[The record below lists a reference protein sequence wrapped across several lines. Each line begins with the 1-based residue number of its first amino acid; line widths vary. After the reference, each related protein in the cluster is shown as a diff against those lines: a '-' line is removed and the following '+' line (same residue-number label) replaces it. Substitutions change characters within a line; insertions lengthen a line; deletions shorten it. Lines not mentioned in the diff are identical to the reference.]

1 MSFSLSYRAKLV
13 LLFLCALLMSAL
25 AINGGSIW
33 DDEGYRSFFALHN
46 DFGNMLAYSGRDKQF
61 AFVFYEYAWLALF
74 PHTEIGMRAM
84 NIPFL
89 LLGVAYLARMLHNR
103 GMSPFW
109 ASVLLLHPMVW
120 YYTNEVS
127 PYIIMMAASLGL
139 CFHAFFSG
147 KPESWGNI
155 AGMNACFL
163 LGYACHFIF
172 GFAYFII
179 AAGVLLRAVRRQ
191 PVAWGRYFAVG
202 TAFCLCYL
210 PLTWWYWIHM
220 EDGQNYGWGRPG
232 VANIA
237 YTVYSFLGM
246 QGMGLSRLDIRSGE
260 WLWRLG
266 PQMLAQVLV
275 LLAVFTCGTAALVL
289 LNFRT
294 FLRLLKQRWV
304 AALGICALV
313 FYAGAFIKYFQF
325 WERHVI
331 MLLVLPLV
339 LIPQFGHALWQQ
351 APSLR
356 RRVSLGLFTLLGL
369 CWAVSCG
376 NIAFNAYYRKDNF
389 RGVAEYL
396 RDNGYAENGVP
407 VLAQGNRFVY
417 FYYENIFPYQL
428 PNDRM
433 LQGFGAE
440 RGKLIPV
447 NQLPARVQM
456 ALLSSL
462 VRRHGSALFVLCRR
476 DTTFENGNPDAAEE
490 FFRCEGFDVERC
502 ADFNIFRIIRLR
514 DARRSIFD

>member
-1 MSFSLSYRAKLV
+1 MSFLSSYRAKL
-13 LLFLCALLMSAL
+13 LILIFCALLMSAL
-25 AINGGSIW
+25 ALNGGSIW
-33 DDEGYRSFFALHN
+33 DDEGYRSFFALN
-46 DFGNMLAYSGRDKQF
+46 GDFGNMLAYSGRDKQF
-61 AFVFYEYAWLALF
+61 AFVFYEYVWLTVF

-89 LLGVAYLARMLHNR
+89 LLGLAYLARMLHNR
-103 GMSPFW
+103 GMSPLW
-109 ASVLLLHPMVW
+109 ALVLVLHPMVW

-127 PYIIMMAASLGL
+127 PYIIMMTASLGL
-139 CFHAFFSG
+139 CFHAFFAK

-155 AGMNACFL
+155 AAMNACFL

-179 AAGVLLRAVRRQ
+179 AAGVLLRALRRQ
-191 PVAWGRYFAVG
+191 PVAWGRYIVMG
-202 TAFCLCYL
+202 VAFCLCYL

-220 EDGQNYGWGRPG
+220 EDGQTYGWGHPG

-246 QGMGLSRLDIRSGE
+246 QGMGLSRLDIRAGE
-260 WLWRLG
+260 WAHLT
-266 PQMLAQVLV
+266 PQMLV
-275 LLAVFTCGTAALVL
+275 LLAVFTGAAAALLL
-289 LNFRT
+289 LNFRPL
-294 FLRLLKQRWV
+294 LRLLKQRWV
-304 AALGICALV
+304 AALGMCALV
-313 FYAGAFIKYFQF
+313 FYAGAYIKYFQF

-339 LIPQFGHALWQQ
+339 LIPQFGHALVQQ

-356 RRVSLGLFTLLGL
+356 RKLSLGLFSLLGL
-369 CWAVSCG
+369 CWAASSL
-376 NIAFNAYYRKDNF
+376 NLAFNDYYRKDNF

-428 PNDRM
+428 PNNRM

-447 NQLPARVQM
+447 NQLTAEVQM
-456 ALLSSL
+456 ALLSAM
-462 VRRHGSALFVLCRR
+462 VRSHGSALFVLCRR
-476 DTTFENGNPDAAEE
+476 DTTFAGGNLDEAEE
-490 FFRCEGFDVERC
+490 FFRGKGYAVERC
-502 ADFNIFRIIRLR
+502 ADFSMFRIIRLR
-514 DARRSIFD
+514 DSRRSIFD

>member
-1 MSFSLSYRAKLV
+1 MNATRQQLRIWFLFALAT
-13 LLFLCALLMSAL
+13 LLTACL
-25 AINGGSIW
+25 AINGGSLW
-33 DDEGYRSFFALHN
+33 DDEGYRSFFALYN

-61 AFVFYEYAWLALF
+61 AFVFYEWLWLAVF
-74 PHTEIGMRAM
+74 PHSEVGMRAM
-84 NIPFL
+84 NVPFL
-89 LLGVAYLARMLHNR
+89 FLGVCYLAKILQNR
-103 GMSPFW
+103 GISPLW
-109 ASVLLLHPMVW
+109 AGVMLLHPMVW
-120 YYTNEVS
+120 YYVNEVS
-127 PYIIMMAASLGL
+127 PYIIMLAASLGL
-139 CFHAFFSG
+139 CFHAFFAK

-179 AAGVLLRAVRRQ
+179 AAGLIIRALRRER
-191 PVAWGRYFAVG
+191 VAWGRYISVFA
-202 TAFCLCYL
+202 AFCLCYL

-220 EDGQNYGWGRPG
+220 EDGQNYGWGHPG
-232 VANIA
+232 IANIA

-246 QGMGLSRLDIRSGE
+246 QGMGLSRLDIRAGE
-260 WLWRLG
+260 WLWRLS
-266 PQMLAQVLV
+266 PQMLVQMLV
-275 LLAVFTCGTAALVL
+275 LFTVFIGGSAALVL
-289 LNFRT
+289 LNLRT

-339 LIPQFGHALWQQ
+339 LIPQFGYALMQQ

-356 RRVSLGLFTLLGL
+356 RRVSLVLFTLLGL

-376 NIAFNAYYRKDNF
+376 NIAFNEYYRKDNF
-389 RGVAEYL
+389 RGVAEFL
-396 RDNGYAENGVP
+396 RDRGYAENGVP

-417 FYYENIFPYQL
+417 FYYEDIFPYQL

-440 RGKLIPV
+440 RGKLITL
-447 NQLPARVQM
+447 NQLPARTQL
-456 ALLSSL
+456 ALLSSM

-476 DTTFENGNPDAAEE
+476 DTTFGGGNLDAAEE
-490 FFRCEGFDVERC
+490 FFRCEGYNVERC

>member
-1 MSFSLSYRAKLV
+1 MFFLSSYRSKLI
-13 LLFLCALLMSAL
+13 LLVLCALLMSAL
-25 AINGGSIW
+25 AINSGSIW
-33 DDEGYRSFFALHN
+33 DDEGYRSFFALN
-46 DFGNMLAYSGRDKQF
+46 GDLGNMLAYGGRDKQF
-61 AFVFYEYAWLALF
+61 AFVFYEWLWVAVF
-74 PHTEIGMRAM
+74 PHSEIGMRAM

-89 LLGVAYLARMLHNR
+89 LLGVVYLARMLHNR
-103 GMSPFW
+103 GMSPLW
-109 ASVLLLHPMVW
+109 ALVLVLHPMVW

-127 PYIIMMAASLGL
+127 PYIIMMTASLGL
-139 CFHAFFSG
+139 CFHAFFAK

-155 AGMNACFL
+155 TAMNACFL

-191 PVAWGRYFAVG
+191 PVAWGRYLAVFA
-202 TAFCLCYL
+202 AFCLCYL

-220 EDGQNYGWGRPG
+220 EDGQNYGWSHPG

-246 QGMGLSRLDIRSGE
+246 QGMGLSRLDIRAGE
-260 WLWRLG
+260 WLWHIAPKMLV
-266 PQMLAQVLV
+266 QMLV
-275 LLAVFTCGTAALVL
+275 LLSVFSCGTAALVL
-289 LNFRT
+289 LNLRT

-339 LIPQFGHALWQQ
+339 LIPQFGHALLQQ

-356 RRVSLGLFTLLGL
+356 RRVSLGLFILLGL
-369 CWAVSCG
+369 CWMFSCV
-376 NIAFNAYYRKDNF
+376 NIAFGSYYRKDNF

-433 LQGFGAE
+433 LQGFGTAH
-440 RGKLIPV
+440 GKLIPV
-447 NQLPARVQM
+447 NQLPAEVQM
-456 ALLSSL
+456 ALLSAM
-462 VRRHGSALFVLCRR
+462 VRSHGSALFVLCRR
-476 DTTFENGNPDAAEE
+476 DTTFGGGDPDKAVE
-490 FFRCEGFDVERC
+490 FFRCKGFDVELC
-502 ADFNIFRIIRLR
+502 AAFNIFRIIRLR

>member
-1 MSFSLSYRAKLV
+1 MSFPLSYRAKLV
-13 LLFLCALLMSAL
+13 LLLLCALLMSAL

-33 DDEGYRSFFALHN
+33 DDEGYRSFFALN
-46 DFGNMLAYSGRDKQF
+46 SDFGNMLAYSGRDKQF
-61 AFVFYEYAWLALF
+61 AFVFYEYVWLALF
-74 PHTEIGMRAM
+74 PHSEIGMRAM

-127 PYIIMMAASLGL
+127 PYIIMMTASLGL
-139 CFHAFFSG
+139 CFHAFFAE

-179 AAGVLLRAVRRQ
+179 AAGVLLRALHRQ
-191 PVAWGRYFAVG
+191 PVAWGRYIAVG
-202 TAFCLCYL
+202 LAFCLCYL

-220 EDGQNYGWGRPG
+220 EDGQTYGWGHPG
-232 VANIA
+232 IANIA

-246 QGMGLSRLDIRSGE
+246 QGMGLSRLDIRAGE
-260 WLWRLG
+260 WAHLTPL
-266 PQMLAQVLV
+266 MLT
-275 LLAVFTCGTAALVL
+275 LLAVFTCGTAALLL
-289 LNFRT
+289 LNIRT
-294 FLRLLKQRWV
+294 LLSLLKQRWV

-356 RRVSLGLFTLLGL
+356 RRVSLGLMAVLGL
-369 CWAVSCG
+369 CWAGSAL
-376 NIAFNAYYRKDNF
+376 NLAFNEYYRKDNF

-396 RDNGYAENGVP
+396 RDNGYAENGIP

-417 FYYENIFPYQL
+417 FYYENVFPYQL

-440 RGKLIPV
+440 RGKLITV
-447 NQLPARVQM
+447 NQLPAQVQM

-462 VRRHGSALFVLCRR
+462 VRRHGSTLFVLCRR
-476 DTTFENGNPDAAEE
+476 DTTFAGGNPDAAEE
-490 FFRCEGFDVERC
+490 FFRCKGFAVERC

>member
-1 MSFSLSYRAKLV
+1 MSFLSSYRGKLII
-13 LLFLCALLMSAL
+13 LFLCALLMSAL

-33 DDEGYRSFFALHN
+33 DDEGYRSFFALH
-46 DFGNMLAYSGRDKQF
+46 DDLGNMLAYSGRDKQF
-61 AFVFYEYAWLALF
+61 AFVFYEYVWLAVF
-74 PHTEIGMRAM
+74 PHSELGMRAM

-89 LLGVAYLARMLHNR
+89 LLGLAYLARMLHNR
-103 GMSPFW
+103 GMSPLW
-109 ASVLLLHPMVW
+109 ALALVLHPMVW
-120 YYTNEVS
+120 YYSNEVS
-127 PYIIMMAASLGL
+127 PYIIMMTASLGL
-139 CFHAFFSG
+139 CFHAFFSK

-191 PVAWGRYFAVG
+191 PVAWGRYIAVFA
-202 TAFCLCYL
+202 AFCLCYL

-220 EDGQNYGWGRPG
+220 EDGQTYGWGHPG

-237 YTVYSFLGM
+237 YVAYSFLGM
-246 QGMGLSRLDIRSGE
+246 QGMGLSRLDIRAGE
-260 WLWRLG
+260 WAHLTPL
-266 PQMLAQVLV
+266 MLT
-275 LLAVFTCGTAALVL
+275 LLAVFTCGTAALLL
-289 LNFRT
+289 LNIRT

-339 LIPQFGHALWQQ
+339 LIPQLGHALWQQ

-356 RRVSLGLFTLLGL
+356 RRVSLGLMAVLGL
-369 CWAVSCG
+369 CWAGSAL
-376 NIAFNAYYRKDNF
+376 NLAFNEYYRKDNF

-417 FYYENIFPYQL
+417 FYYENVFPYQL
-428 PNDRM
+428 ANERM

-440 RGKLIPV
+440 RGKLITL
-447 NQLPARVQM
+447 NQLPAEAQM
-456 ALLSSL
+456 ALLAAM
-462 VRRHGSALFVLCRR
+462 VRRHGRALFVLCRR
-476 DTTFENGNPDAAEE
+476 DTTFGNGNPDAAEE
-490 FFRCEGFDVERC
+490 FFRSKGFSVECLRN
-502 ADFNIFRIIRLR
+502 FNMFRIIRLR
-514 DARRSIFD
+514 DSRRSIFD

>member
-1 MSFSLSYRAKLV
+1 MCSSFPRLRIWSFFALAT
-13 LLFLCALLMSAL
+13 LLTACL
-25 AINGGSIW
+25 AINGGSLW

-46 DFGNMLAYSGRDKQF
+46 DLGNMLAYTGRDKQF
-61 AFVFYEYAWLALF
+61 AFVFYEWLWLAVF
-74 PHTEIGMRAM
+74 PHSEVGMRAM
-84 NIPFL
+84 NVPFL
-89 LLGVAYLARMLHNR
+89 FLGVCYLAKMLQHR
-103 GMSPFW
+103 GLSPLW
-109 ASVLLLHPMVW
+109 AVVMLLHPMVW
-120 YYTNEVS
+120 YYVNEVS
-127 PYIIMMAASLGL
+127 PYIIMLAASLGL
-139 CFHAFFSG
+139 CFHAFFAK

-179 AAGVLLRAVRRQ
+179 AAGLIIRALRRER
-191 PVAWGRYFAVG
+191 VAWGRYISVFA
-202 TAFCLCYL
+202 AFCLCYL

-220 EDGQNYGWGRPG
+220 EDGQNYGWGHPG
-232 VANIA
+232 IANIA

-246 QGMGLSRLDIRSGE
+246 QGMGLSRLDIRAGE
-260 WLWRLG
+260 WLWRLS
-266 PQMLAQVLV
+266 PQMLVQMLV
-275 LLAVFTCGTAALVL
+275 LFTVFIGGATVLVL

-339 LIPQFGHALWQQ
+339 LIPQFGHALMQQ

-356 RRVSLGLFTLLGL
+356 RRVSLVLFSLLGL
-369 CWAVSCG
+369 CWVASCG
-376 NIAFNAYYRKDNF
+376 NIAFNDYYRKDNF

-440 RGKLIPV
+440 RGKLITV

-456 ALLSSL
+456 ALLSSM

-476 DTTFENGNPDAAEE
+476 DTSFGGGNLDHAEE
-490 FFRCEGFDVERC
+490 FFRCEGYNVERC

-514 DARRSIFD
+514 DKLRSLPF